1 MKLKTSEKGDI
12 GTTQVIADLTKKGF
26 TIFVPAVTESLPFD
40 IVAYK
45 DGVFKRIQ
53 CKYSSD
59 GAVCRG
65 THGKKYR
72 DDDFEYYGIYLSD
85 IDQVIYPSIKF
96 RGATI
101 AVTPRKSLRSF
112 FWWEDFKSFTDNA
125 TRKSYKDFDLNIDD
139 LPKRKSAVFNNPNF
153 SKKGIPKLDKR
164 KVVRPTKEELK
175 KLLWEIPTQRL
186 AERYGVSDKAVE
198 KWAKSYGIDKPPR
211 GYWAKKAAE
220 KIDQV

>member
-12 GTTQVIADLTKKGF
+12 GTTQVIADLTKKGY

-59 GAVCRG
+59 GTVCRG
-65 THGKKYR
+65 TQGKKYR
-72 DDDFEYYGIYLSD
+72 DNDFEYYGIYLSD

-101 AVTPRKSLRSF
+101 AVTPRRSLQKF

-125 TRKSYKDFDLNIDD
+125 AKRGYKDFNLSSENVI
-139 LPKRKSAVFNNPNF
+139 NNPNF
-153 SKKGIPKLDKR
+153 AKKGIPKLDKR
-164 KVVRPTKEELK
+164 KVVRPEKEELK
-175 KLLWEIPTQRL
+175 KLLWEVPTQKL